1 MKMFIVALAL
11 LTATMAQGFQGYN
24 GTQDLGLFN
33 KIKCGSGIDCD
44 KVGDKLVVGSGM
56 QKQVASS
63 ATTLTS
69 SQCGSTIVMS
79 GHTVTLP
86 VISASLYGCEYTF
99 ISKTGSNA
107 VDADAT
113 NVIMALTNALGDQIT
128 NSTSGNSVTLQA
140 ISASGWNP
148 ISVYGTW
155 ADGN

>member
-69 SQCGSTIVMS
+69 SQCGSTIVMA

-86 VISASLYGCEYTF
+86 AVSASIYGCRYTF
-99 ISKTGSNA
+99 TSNSG
-107 VDADAT
+107 T
-113 NVIMALTNALGDQIT
+113 NLVNPNDSDLIFALTNADGDAISNAT
-128 NSTSGNSVTLQA
+128 FGNSVTIEA
-140 ISASGWNP
+140 VSASGWNP

-155 ADGN
+155 TDSN